1 VTYRLAM
8 ILHFFSMALLTAGG
22 FGGALLFGRLA
33 AAVRGGTPQLPGLV
47 TATRYLSDMARIGLV
62 LMLVTGAWL
71 LYAMHWV
78 EYGMPWMTFKLTLY
92 GVMWA
97 LSLGLA
103 TPAGLRLAPA
113 LARRAKG
120 EDVAAE
126 LDASLARL
134 GWAHVGMI
142 ACFVAIVAIV
152 VLETR

>member
-1 VTYRLAM
+1 MTFRIAM
-8 ILHFFSMALLTAGG
+8 ILHLFSMALLTAGA

-47 TATRYLSDMARIGLV
+47 TAVLTLSVMARIGSV
-62 LMLVTGAWL
+62 LMLVTGAYL

-78 EYGMPWMTFKLTLY
+78 EYGMPWMTLKLALY
-92 GVMWA
+92 GVTWA
-97 LSLGLA
+97 LSLGVA

-120 EDVAAE
+120 EDVTAA

-134 GWAHVGMI
+134 GWAHVGMVV
-142 ACFVAIVAIV
+142 CFVAIVAIV
-152 VLETR
+152 VVETR